1 MTTATPG
8 FRTTSVAP
16 GVRGAALA
24 VLVVGITAT
33 LAAAVF
39 GTSAAVLGAAIG
51 SALVLFFFGFG
62 ALTVNVV
69 AGQLPAAAL
78 LVAVLTYPLEDV
90 LLAVV
95 FVALNGSGATEKDVD
110 ATWLGLTVIA
120 GTLTWTFAQIVG
132 ATRAR
137 QPVFDLPQP
146 DGGSVEEPGGGDA
159 R

>member
-8 FRTTSVAP
+8 FRTSVAP

-24 VLVVGITAT
+24 VLFVGIAAT
-33 LAAAVF
+33 VAAAVF
-39 GTSAAVLGAAIG
+39 DTSAAVLGAGIG
-51 SALVLFFFGFG
+51 AALVLFFFGFG
-62 ALTVNVV
+62 ALTVNLV
-69 AGQLPAAAL
+69 AGRLPSAAL
-78 LVAVLTYPLEDV
+78 LVAVLTYTLEVV

-95 FVALNGSGATEKDVD
+95 FLALNGSGATDEDVD

-137 QPVFDLPQP
+137 QPVFDLPQS
-146 DGGSVEEPGGGDA
+146 DGRSVEEPGGGDP

>member
-24 VLVVGITAT
+24 VLVVGLAAT
-33 LAAAVF
+33 IAAAVF
-39 GTSAAVLGAAIG
+39 ATSAAVLGAAIG
-51 SALVLFFFGFG
+51 AALVLFFFGFG
-62 ALTVNVV
+62 ALTVNFV
-69 AGQLPAAAL
+69 AGRLPSAAL
-78 LVAVLTYPLEDV
+78 LVAVLTYTLQVV

-95 FVALNGSGATEKDVD
+95 FVALTSSGATDNDVD
-110 ATWLGLTVIA
+110 PNWLGLTVIA
-120 GTLTWTFAQIVG
+120 CTLTWIGAQIVG

-137 QPVFDLPQP
+137 IPAYDLPEDAP
-146 DGGSVEEPGGGDA
+146 GSAGQPGGGDA